1 MNKAII
7 GTKLGMSQIFTPEG
21 LVIPV
26 TVIEAAPNTV
36 VQVKVKA
43 VDGYDSLKV
52 SYKPTNEKKLNK
64 PDLGQYKKAG
74 VSPHSILK
82 ELRLANSA
90 DYKIGDTLSCAIFT
104 EGDGVD
110 VTGISKGRGFTGTI
124 KRWNMSKGPAS
135 HGSGYHRGV
144 GAFSAGSS
152 PGRVFKNR
160 KLPGHYGAEQVTVQ
174 NLTIVKVD
182 KKRNLLFVKGGVPGP
197 KSGLLVIKETV
208 KKG

>member
-7 GTKLGMSQIFTPEG
+7 GTKLGMSQLFTPEG

-36 VQVKVKA
+36 VQVKNKA
-43 VDGYDSLKV
+43 ADGYDALKV
-52 SYKPTNEKKLNK
+52 AYKPAKERKLNK
-64 PDLGQYKKAG
+64 PELGQFKKAN
-74 VSPHSILK
+74 VPSHSILK

-90 DYKIGDTLSCAIFT
+90 DYKAGDTIKCTIFA
-104 EGDGVD
+104 EGEAVD
-110 VTGISKGRGFTGTI
+110 VTGITKGRGFTGNI
-124 KRWNMSKGPAS
+124 QRWNMSKGPAA

-144 GAFSAGSS
+144 GALSAGST
-152 PGRVFKNR
+152 PGKVHKNR
-160 KLPGHYGAEQVTVQ
+160 KMPGQYGAEQVTVQ
-174 NLTIVKVD
+174 NLTVVKVD
-182 KKRNLLFVKGGVPGP
+182 EKRNLLFVKGGVPGA